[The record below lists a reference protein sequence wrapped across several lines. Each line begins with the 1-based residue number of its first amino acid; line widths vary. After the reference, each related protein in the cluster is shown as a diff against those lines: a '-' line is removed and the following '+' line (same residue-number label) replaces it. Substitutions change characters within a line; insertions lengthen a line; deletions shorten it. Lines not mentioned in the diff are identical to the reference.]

1 MKKFLLILLCIVNC
15 ALCININA
23 QEKEFRASWVATVWN
38 IDWPTTQISKAGNA
52 TQIAAQKAEL
62 VTIIERAKQGNL
74 NAIML
79 QVRSHGDAL
88 YESSYEPWMSSL
100 TGSRG
105 TDPGY
110 DPLAFAIE
118 EAHKRGIEL
127 HAWINPY
134 RIGEYSLNA
143 PQVKDSWR
151 IGSGSTAFLDPGNP
165 DVRKY
170 TLDVITEIITKYDID
185 GIIFDDYF
193 YKSMPDN
200 TYAANETKQTA
211 ENNPYD
217 LDIND
222 WRRENVNILVKSV
235 LDSVK
240 AHKPYLRF
248 GIGPFGIYSTRTRT
262 VYNESHTSYDK
273 ITPASGISGQDA
285 YSVLYCDAAAWLKR
299 GYIDYISP
307 QLYWPSLSSSPKYSS
322 GQDYETLCEWW
333 SELADKYK
341 RPLFTS
347 NDVAK
352 NSNGRFNPPADIT
365 NQINVNRTDNKAKGT
380 IFYNNTYWQ
389 NRNGANT
396 YFDSNDEGYHTY
408 LPENHFQ
415 NIALWPAI
423 TWRRAPSAPEISNL
437 SLNENQH
444 ILTWNCSKE
453 NYRFAIYC
461 YDKELTQSQG
471 CKPENLLG
479 ITYTPEF
486 NTLQYNDLYSD
497 KTWNVKIVDR
507 YGNVYT
513 GARITPNEQQE
524 DTTTAITTPQ
534 IDQLLP
540 IYNTPNGIRI
550 ELEKRSKIT
559 IYNISG
565 QIIYKKT
572 TNGDININLSKGIY
586 IVQINNKKQ
595 KITI

>member
-1 MKKFLLILLCIVNC
+1 MKKLLTILLCITHC
-15 ALCININA
+15 ALCINLNA

-38 IDWPTTQISKAGNA
+38 IDWPTTQITDPDNA

-88 YESSYEPWMSSL
+88 YQSSYEPWMSSL

-105 TDPGY
+105 TNPGY

-134 RIGEYSLNA
+134 RIGEYSINA

-165 DVRKY
+165 DVRKF

-200 TYAANETKQTA
+200 EYAENETRQTTS
-211 ENNPYD
+211 NNPFD

-248 GIGPFGIYSTRTRT
+248 GIGPFGIYSTQTRY
-262 VYNESHTSYDK
+262 VYNEDYTSYDK

-285 YSVLYCDAAAWLKR
+285 YSKLYCDAAAWLKR

-307 QLYWPSLSSSPKYSS
+307 QLYWPSLSSSPKYSK

-333 SELADKYK
+333 SDLADKYN

-352 NSNGRFNPPADIT
+352 NDGGRFNPPADIS
-365 NQINVNRTDNKAKGT
+365 NQINVNRENNKASGT

-389 NRNGANT
+389 NRDGKNT
-396 YFDSNDEGYHTY
+396 HFNSSDEGYFTY
-408 LPENHFQ
+408 LPENHFPH
-415 NIALWPAI
+415 IALWPSI
-423 TWRRAPSAPEISNL
+423 SHRRAPSAPDVTNL
-437 SLNENQH
+437 NLDKDRHTLSWQ
-444 ILTWNCSKE
+444 CSKE

-461 YDKELTQSQG
+461 YDTILSQSQG

-479 ITYTPEF
+479 ITYTTSF
-486 NTLQYNDLYSD
+486 STLQYTDSYDN
-497 KTWNVKIVDR
+497 KTWVVKIVDR
-507 YGNVYT
+507 YGNVSS
-513 GARITPNEQQE
+513 GAKLEPKSEEE
-524 DTTTAITTPQ
+524 DPTSLPSIKAE
-534 IDQLLP
+534 LLP
-540 IYNTPNGIRI
+540 IYNTPDGIRI
-550 ELEKRSKIT
+550 ELNKRNKVT
-559 IYNISG
+559 IYSING
-565 QIIYKKT
+565 QIVYKKT
-572 TNGDININLSKGIY
+572 TADHINLNLPKGIY
-586 IVQINNKKQ
+586 IVTIGKESQ
-595 KITI
+595 KIII

>member
-1 MKKFLLILLCIVNC
+1 MKKLLTLLLCIVHC
-15 ALCININA
+15 ALCIEISA

-38 IDWPTTQISKAGNA
+38 IDWPTTQITKAGNA

-62 VTIIERAKQGNL
+62 LTIIERAQQGNL

-100 TGSRG
+100 TGTRG

-118 EAHKRGIEL
+118 EAHRRGIEL

-134 RIGEYSLNA
+134 RIGEYTLNA
-143 PQVKDSWR
+143 NAVKDSWR
-151 IGSGSTAFLDPGNP
+151 LGSGASAFLDPGNP
-165 DVRKY
+165 DVRKH

-200 TYAANETKQTA
+200 AYADNETRQTA
-211 ENNPYD
+211 ENNPHD

-248 GIGPFGIYSTRTRT
+248 GIGPFGIYSTKTRY
-262 VYNESHTSYDK
+262 VYNEDHTSSDK
-273 ITPASGISGQDA
+273 ITPASGITGQDA

-307 QLYWPSLSSSPKYSS
+307 QLYWPSLSSSPKYSK
-322 GQDYETLCEWW
+322 GQDYATLCAWW
-333 SELADKYK
+333 SELANKYS

-347 NDVAK
+347 NDVAE
-352 NSNGRFNPPADIT
+352 NSGGRYNPPADIT
-365 NQINVNRTDNKAKGT
+365 NQVNVNREDNKAKGI

-389 NRNGANT
+389 NRDGKNT
-396 YFDSNDEGYHTY
+396 YFSSSNEGYFTY
-408 LPENHFQ
+408 LPEHHFQ
-415 NIALWPAI
+415 HIALWPSI
-423 TWRRAPSAPEISNL
+423 SWRRAPKVPEITNL
-437 SLNENQH
+437 TLDKANNLLS
-444 ILTWNCSKE
+444 WNCSKE

-461 YDKELTQSQG
+461 YDTTLTQSKG
-471 CKPENLLG
+471 CVPENLLG
-479 ITYTPEF
+479 ITYTTEF
-486 NTLQYNDLYSD
+486 NTLEFNDRYEG
-497 KTWNVKIVDR
+497 KIWNVKIVDR
-507 YGNVYT
+507 YGNISN
-513 GARITPNEQQE
+513 GAKINT
-524 DTTTAITTPQ
+524 DTPQ
-534 IDQLLP
+534 NPTATPTIAAPVLP
-540 IYNTPNGIRI
+540 IYNTKEGIRI
-550 ELEKRSKIT
+550 ELDRRSRIS
-559 IYNISG
+559 IYNTSG
-565 QIIYKKT
+565 QIVYKKT
-572 TNGDININLSKGIY
+572 ANGTLNINNLPKGVY
-586 IVQINNKKQ
+586 IIQIDKQ
-595 KITI
+595 TQKVII

>member
-1 MKKFLLILLCIVNC
+1 MKKLIIILLCIAHC
-15 ALCININA
+15 AFCINLNA

-38 IDWPTTQISKAGNA
+38 IDWPTTQITKAGNA

-88 YESSYEPWMSSL
+88 YESSFEPWMSSL
-100 TGSRG
+100 TGTRG
-105 TDPGY
+105 TNPGY

-134 RIGEYSLNA
+134 RIGEYNINA

-165 DVRKY
+165 DVRKF

-200 TYAANETKQTA
+200 EYAENETQQNTS
-211 ENNPYD
+211 NNPYD
-217 LDIND
+217 LDINE

-240 AHKPYLRF
+240 THKPYLRF
-248 GIGPFGIYSTRTRT
+248 GIGPFGIYSTKTRY
-262 VYNESHTSYDK
+262 VYNEDYTSYDK
-273 ITPASGISGQDA
+273 ITPASGITGQDA

-307 QLYWPSLSSSPKYSS
+307 QLYWPSLSSSPKYSK
-322 GQDYETLCEWW
+322 GQDYETLCNWW
-333 SELADKYK
+333 SDLADKYK

-347 NDVAK
+347 NDVAQ
-352 NSNGRFNPPADIT
+352 NSGGRFNPPADIT
-365 NQINVNRTDNKAKGT
+365 NQINVNRENNKASGT

-389 NRNGANT
+389 NRGGANT
-396 YFDSNDEGYHTY
+396 YFDNSDEGYHTY
-408 LPENHFQ
+408 LPEHHFQ
-415 NIALWPAI
+415 HIALWPSI
-423 TWRRAPSAPEISNL
+423 TWRRAPVAPEITNFTLNKEQNL
-437 SLNENQH
+437 LSWE
-444 ILTWNCSKE
+444 CSKE

-461 YDKELTQSQG
+461 YDTILSQTQG
-471 CKPENLLG
+471 CKAENLLG
-479 ITYTPEF
+479 ITYTTSF
-486 NTLQYNDLYSD
+486 NTLAYNDCYEG
-497 KTWNVKIVDR
+497 KTWVVKIIDR
-507 YGNVYT
+507 YGNVYL
-513 GARITPNEQQE
+513 GAKLRTEEPKE
-524 DTTTAITTPQ
+524 TTLIPTIKADI
-534 IDQLLP
+534 LP
-540 IYNTPNGIRI
+540 IFNTPNGIRI
-550 ELEKRSKIT
+550 ELTQRSKVA

-572 TNGDININLSKGIY
+572 TNGNIDINLPKGVYVIEINKQ
-586 IVQINNKKQ
+586 VQKVI
-595 KITI
+595 I

>member
-1 MKKFLLILLCIVNC
+1 MKKLIIILLCIAHC
-15 ALCININA
+15 AFCINLNA

-38 IDWPTTQISKAGNA
+38 IDWPTTQITKAGNA

-88 YESSYEPWMSSL
+88 YESSFEPWMSSL
-100 TGSRG
+100 TGTRG
-105 TDPGY
+105 TNPGY

-134 RIGEYSLNA
+134 RIGEYNINA

-165 DVRKY
+165 DVRKF

-200 TYAANETKQTA
+200 EYAENETQQNTS
-211 ENNPYD
+211 NNPYD
-217 LDIND
+217 LDINE

-240 AHKPYLRF
+240 THKPYLRF
-248 GIGPFGIYSTRTRT
+248 GIGPFGIYSTKTRY
-262 VYNESHTSYDK
+262 VYNEDYTSYDK
-273 ITPASGISGQDA
+273 ITPASGITGQDA

-307 QLYWPSLSSSPKYSS
+307 QLYWPSLASSPKYSS
-322 GQDYETLCEWW
+322 GQDYATLCEWW
-333 SELADKYK
+333 SDLASKYN

-347 NDVAK
+347 NDVAE
-352 NSNGRFNPPADIT
+352 NSGGRFNPPADIT
-365 NQINVNRTDNKAKGT
+365 NQINVNRENNKAKGT

-389 NRNGANT
+389 NRDGKNT
-396 YFDSNDEGYHTY
+396 YFNSNDEGYHTY
-408 LPENHFQ
+408 LPEHHFQ
-415 NIALWPAI
+415 HIALWPSI
-423 TWRRAPSAPEISNL
+423 SWRRAPSAPDVTNL
-437 SLNENQH
+437 TLDKNQH
-444 ILTWNCSKE
+444 TLTWDCSKE

-461 YDKELTQSQG
+461 YDKDLSQ
-471 CKPENLLG
+471 
-479 ITYTPEF
+479 
-486 NTLQYNDLYSD
+486 
-497 KTWNVKIVDR
+497 
-507 YGNVYT
+507 
-513 GARITPNEQQE
+513 
-524 DTTTAITTPQ
+524 
-534 IDQLLP
+534 
-540 IYNTPNGIRI
+540 
-550 ELEKRSKIT
+550 
-559 IYNISG
+559 
-565 QIIYKKT
+565 
-572 TNGDININLSKGIY
+572 SKGCIP
-586 IVQINNKKQ
+586 
-595 KITI
+595 

>member
-1 MKKFLLILLCIVNC
+1 MKKISLILLCIVNC
-15 ALCININA
+15 ALCIHINA

-38 IDWPTTQISKAGNA
+38 IDWPTTQITKAGNA

-88 YESSYEPWMSSL
+88 YESSYEPWISSL
-100 TGSRG
+100 TGTRG
-105 TDPGY
+105 TNPGY

-134 RIGEYSLNA
+134 RIGEYSINA

-165 DVRKY
+165 NVRKY

-200 TYAANETKQTA
+200 AYATNETHQTS
-211 ENNPYD
+211 ENNPHA

-222 WRRENVNILVKSV
+222 WRLENVNILVKSV

-248 GIGPFGIYSTRTRT
+248 GIGPFGIYSTKTRY
-262 VYNESHTSYDK
+262 VYNEDYTQSDK

-307 QLYWPSLSSSPKYSS
+307 QLYWPSLSSSPTYKP
-322 GQDYETLCEWW
+322 GQDYETLCNWW
-333 SELADKYK
+333 SDLADKYN

-347 NDVAK
+347 NDVA
-352 NSNGRFNPPADIT
+352 NNGDGKRFNPPADLS
-365 NQINVNRTDNKAKGT
+365 NQVNVNREDNKATGM

-389 NRNGANT
+389 NRDGKNT
-396 YFDSNDEGYHTY
+396 YFDSNDEGYFTY
-408 LPENHFQ
+408 LPDNHFQ
-415 NIALWPAI
+415 HIALWPAI
-423 TWRRAPSAPEISNL
+423 SWRRAPKSPEVTNL
-437 SLNENQH
+437 TLDKIKNQ
-444 ILTWNCSKE
+444 LTWDCSKE

-461 YDKELTQSQG
+461 YDTTLTQSQG

-479 ITYTPEF
+479 ITYTTKF
-486 NTLQYNDLYSD
+486 NTLEFNDRYEN
-497 KTWNVKIVDR
+497 KIWNVKIVDR
-507 YGNVYT
+507 YGNIYS
-513 GARITPNEQQE
+513 GARLNPNKPNNPTSLPTIKTQS
-524 DTTTAITTPQ
+524 
-534 IDQLLP
+534 LP
-540 IYNTPNGIRI
+540 IYNTQEGIRI
-550 ELEKRSKIT
+550 ELDKRSRIS
-559 IYNISG
+559 IYNING
-565 QIIYKKT
+565 QVVYKKT
-572 TNGDININLSKGIY
+572 TNGSININNLPKGVY
-586 IVQINNKKQ
+586 IIQINNQTQ
-595 KITI
+595 KVII

>member
-1 MKKFLLILLCIVNC
+1 MKKLIIILLCIAHC
-15 ALCININA
+15 AFCINLNA

-38 IDWPTTQISKAGNA
+38 IDWPTTQITKAGNA

-88 YESSYEPWMSSL
+88 YESSFEPWMSSL
-100 TGSRG
+100 TGTRG
-105 TDPGY
+105 TNPGY

-127 HAWINPY
+127 HACINPY
-134 RIGEYSLNA
+134 RIGEYNINA

-165 DVRKY
+165 DVRKF

-200 TYAANETKQTA
+200 EYAENETQQNTS
-211 ENNPYD
+211 NNPYD
-217 LDIND
+217 LDINE

-240 AHKPYLRF
+240 THKPYLRF
-248 GIGPFGIYSTRTRT
+248 GIGPFGIYSTKTRY
-262 VYNESHTSYDK
+262 VYNEDYTSYDK
-273 ITPASGISGQDA
+273 ITPASGITGQDA

-307 QLYWPSLSSSPKYSS
+307 QLYWPSLSSSPKYSK
-322 GQDYETLCEWW
+322 GQDYETLCNWW
-333 SELADKYK
+333 SDLADKYK

-347 NDVAK
+347 NDVAQ
-352 NSNGRFNPPADIT
+352 NSGGRFNPPADIT
-365 NQINVNRTDNKAKGT
+365 NQINVNRENNKASGT

-389 NRNGANT
+389 NRGGANT
-396 YFDSNDEGYHTY
+396 YFDNSDEGYHTY
-408 LPENHFQ
+408 LPEHHFQ
-415 NIALWPAI
+415 HIALWPSI
-423 TWRRAPSAPEISNL
+423 TWRRAPVAPEITNFTLNKEQNL
-437 SLNENQH
+437 LSWE
-444 ILTWNCSKE
+444 CSKE

-461 YDKELTQSQG
+461 YDTILSQTQG
-471 CKPENLLG
+471 CKAENLLG
-479 ITYTPEF
+479 ITYTTSF
-486 NTLQYNDLYSD
+486 NTLAYNDCYEG
-497 KTWNVKIVDR
+497 KTWVVKIIDR
-507 YGNVYT
+507 YGNVYL
-513 GARITPNEQQE
+513 GAKLRTEEPKE
-524 DTTTAITTPQ
+524 TTLIPTIKADI
-534 IDQLLP
+534 LP
-540 IYNTPNGIRI
+540 IFNTPNGIRI
-550 ELEKRSKIT
+550 ELTQRSKVA

-572 TNGDININLSKGIY
+572 TNGNIDINLPKGVYVIEINKQ
-586 IVQINNKKQ
+586 VQKVI
-595 KITI
+595 I

>member
-1 MKKFLLILLCIVNC
+1 MKKLIIILLCIAHC
-15 ALCININA
+15 ALCIHINA

-38 IDWPTTQISKAGNA
+38 IDWPTTQITKAGNA

-88 YESSYEPWMSSL
+88 YQSSFEPWMSSL
-100 TGSRG
+100 TGTRG
-105 TDPGY
+105 TNPGY

-134 RIGEYSLNA
+134 RIGEYSINA

-200 TYAANETKQTA
+200 EYAENETHQTTS
-211 ENNPYD
+211 NNPYD

-240 AHKPYLRF
+240 THKPYLRF
-248 GIGPFGIYSTRTRT
+248 GIGPFGIYSTKTRY
-262 VYNESHTSYDK
+262 VYNEDYTSYDK
-273 ITPASGISGQDA
+273 ISPASGITGQDA

-299 GYIDYISP
+299 DYIDYISP
-307 QLYWPSLSSSPKYSS
+307 QLYWPSLSSSPKYNK
-322 GQDYETLCEWW
+322 GQDYETLCNWW
-333 SELADKYK
+333 SNLADKYK

-347 NDVAK
+347 NDVAQ
-352 NSNGRFNPPADIT
+352 NSGGRFNPPADIT
-365 NQINVNRTDNKAKGT
+365 NQINVNREDNKASGT

-389 NRNGANT
+389 NRGGANT
-396 YFDSNDEGYHTY
+396 YFDNSDEGYHTY
-408 LPENHFQ
+408 LPEHHFQ
-415 NIALWPAI
+415 HIALWPSI
-423 TWRRAPSAPEISNL
+423 TWRRAPVAPEITNFTLNKEQNL
-437 SLNENQH
+437 LS
-444 ILTWNCSKE
+444 WDCSKE

-461 YDKELTQSQG
+461 YDTILSQTQG
-471 CKPENLLG
+471 CKAENLLG
-479 ITYTPEF
+479 VTYSPSF
-486 NTLQYNDLYSD
+486 NTLPYNDCYEG
-497 KTWNVKIVDR
+497 KIWVVKIIDR
-507 YGNVYT
+507 YGNVYP
-513 GARITPNEQQE
+513 GAKLQTEEAEEPTSVSTIRTE
-524 DTTTAITTPQ
+524 A
-534 IDQLLP
+534 LP
-540 IYNTPNGIRI
+540 IFNTPNGIRI
-550 ELEKRSKIT
+550 ELEQRT
-559 IYNISG
+559 QVVIYNISG
-565 QIIYKKT
+565 QIIYKKRA
-572 TNGDININLSKGIY
+572 NGNIDINLPKGIY
-586 IVQINNKKQ
+586 VVHINNQSQ
-595 KITI
+595 KVII

>member
-1 MKKFLLILLCIVNC
+1 MKKILLIILCITHCTICTN
-15 ALCININA
+15 LNA

-38 IDWPTTQISKAGNA
+38 IDWPTTKISTEGNA

-88 YESSYEPWMSSL
+88 YKSSYEPWSSAL
-100 TGSRG
+100 TGTRG
-105 TDPGY
+105 TNPGY

-134 RIGEYSLNA
+134 RIGEYSINA
-143 PQVKDSWR
+143 SQIKDSWR
-151 IGSGSTAFLDPGNP
+151 IGTGSSAFLDPGNP
-165 DVRKY
+165 DVRKH

-193 YKSMPDN
+193 YKSMPN
-200 TYAANETKQTA
+200 NAYATNETHQTTT
-211 ENNPYD
+211 NNPYN

-222 WRRENVNILVKSV
+222 WRRENVNILIKSV

-240 AHKPYLRF
+240 VHKPYLRF
-248 GIGPFGIYSTRTRT
+248 GIGPFGIYSTKTRN
-262 VYNESHTSYDK
+262 VYNENYTSYDQ
-273 ITPASGISGQDA
+273 ITPAPSISGQDA

-307 QLYWPSLSSSPKYSS
+307 QLYWPSLTSSPKYSS

-333 SELADKYK
+333 SNLANKYN

-352 NSNGRFNPPADIT
+352 NDGGRFNPPADIT
-365 NQINVNRTDNKAKGT
+365 NQINVNRENNKAKGT

-389 NRNGANT
+389 NRNGVNT
-396 YFDSNDEGYHTY
+396 YFDNNDEGYFTY

-415 NIALWPAI
+415 HIALWPSI
-423 TWRRAPSAPEISNL
+423 SHRRAPSAPELTNL
-437 SLNENQH
+437 TLDKNKH
-444 ILTWNCSKE
+444 TLTWNCSKN

-461 YDKELTQSQG
+461 YDKDLTQSKG
-471 CKPENLLG
+471 CIPENLLG
-479 ITYTPEF
+479 ITYSTEF
-486 NTLQYNDLYSD
+486 NTLKYNDLYEG
-497 KTWNVKIVDR
+497 KIWNVKIIDR
-507 YGNVYT
+507 YGNIYT
-513 GARITPNEQQE
+513 GAKVETDEPQTP
-524 DTTTAITTPQ
+524 TSTPT
-534 IDQLLP
+534 IISNSTLP
-540 IYNTPNGIRI
+540 IYNTPDGIRI
-550 ELEKRSKIT
+550 ELEKRSKIS
-559 IYNISG
+559 IYNING
-565 QIIYKKT
+565 QIIYKKI
-572 TNGDININLSKGIY
+572 TNSTININNLPKGIY
-586 IVQINNKKQ
+586 IIQINNQTQ
-595 KITI
+595 KIII

>member
-1 MKKFLLILLCIVNC
+1 MKKILTTILCITLC

-23 QEKEFRASWVATVWN
+23 QEKEFRAIWVATVWN
-38 IDWPTTQISKAGNA
+38 IDWPSTKITDPDNA
-52 TQIAAQKAEL
+52 TQMAAQKAEL

-100 TGSRG
+100 TGTRG
-105 TDPGY
+105 TNPGY

-134 RIGEYSLNA
+134 RIGEYSINA

-165 DVRKY
+165 DVRQL

-200 TYAANETKQTA
+200 EYADNETRQTTT
-211 ENNPYD
+211 NNPYD

-222 WRRENVNILVKSV
+222 WRRENVNILIKSV

-240 AHKPYLRF
+240 NHKPYLRF
-248 GIGPFGIYSTRTRT
+248 GIGPFGIYSTKTRY
-262 VYNESHTSYDK
+262 VYNDDYTSSDK
-273 ITPASGISGQDA
+273 ISPASGITGQDA
-285 YSVLYCDAAAWLKR
+285 YSKLYCDAAAWLKR

-307 QLYWPSLSSSPKYSS
+307 QLYWPSLSTSPKYSS

-333 SELADKYK
+333 SNLAAKYN

-352 NSNGRFNPPADIT
+352 NDNGRFNPPADIT
-365 NQINVNRTDNKAKGT
+365 NQINVNHHNDKAKGT
-380 IFYNNTYWQ
+380 IFYNTSYWQ

-396 YFDSNDEGYHTY
+396 HFNSADEGYFTY
-408 LPENHFQ
+408 LPENHFHH
-415 NIALWPAI
+415 IALWPSI
-423 TWRRAPSAPEISNL
+423 SHRRAPAAPDVTNL
-437 SLNENQH
+437 TLNKDQH
-444 ILTWNCSKE
+444 TLSWQCSKS

-461 YDKELTQSQG
+461 YDTILSQSQG
-471 CKPENLLG
+471 CKAENLLAV
-479 ITYTPEF
+479 TYTTSF
-486 NTLQYNDLYSD
+486 NTLQYTNYYDN
-497 KTWNVKIVDR
+497 KTWVVKIVDR
-507 YGNVYT
+507 YGNVSS
-513 GARITPNEQQE
+513 GAKLEPQSKDE
-524 DTTTAITTPQ
+524 DPTSLPSITTEP
-534 IDQLLP
+534 LP
-540 IYNTPNGIRI
+540 IYNTPDGIRI
-550 ELEKRSKIT
+550 ELNKRNKVT
-559 IYNISG
+559 IYTLSG
-565 QIIYKKT
+565 QVIYKKT
-572 TNGDININLSKGIY
+572 TADHIHLNLPKGIY
-586 IVQINNKKQ
+586 IVTIGKQSQ
-595 KITI
+595 KIII

>member
-1 MKKFLLILLCIVNC
+1 MKRLFLSLLCIINF
-15 ALCININA
+15 ALCINLNA

-38 IDWPTTQISKAGNA
+38 IDWPTTKISKESNA

-62 VTIIERAKQGNL
+62 ITIIERAKQGNL

-88 YESSYEPWMSSL
+88 YASSYEPWSSAL
-100 TGSRG
+100 TGTRG
-105 TDPGY
+105 TNPGY

-143 PQVKDSWR
+143 TAVKDSWR
-151 IGSGSTAFLDPGNP
+151 LGSGASAFLDPGNP
-165 DVRKY
+165 DVRKH

-200 TYAANETKQTA
+200 AYADNETRQTA
-211 ENNPYD
+211 ENNPHD

-248 GIGPFGIYSTRTRT
+248 GIGPFGIYSTKTRY
-262 VYNESHTSYDK
+262 VYNEDHTSYDK

-307 QLYWPSLSSSPKYSS
+307 QLYWPSLSSSPKYSK
-322 GQDYETLCEWW
+322 GQDYATLCAWW
-333 SELADKYK
+333 SDLASKYN

-347 NDVAK
+347 NDVAE
-352 NSNGRFNPPADIT
+352 NSGGRFNPPADIT
-365 NQINVNRTDNKAKGT
+365 NQINVNREDNKAKGT

-389 NRNGANT
+389 NRDGKNT
-396 YFDSNDEGYHTY
+396 YFNSNDEGYHTY
-408 LPENHFQ
+408 LPEHHFQ
-415 NIALWPAI
+415 HIALWPSI
-423 TWRRAPSAPEISNL
+423 SWRRAPSAPDVTNL
-437 SLNENQH
+437 TLDKNQH
-444 ILTWNCSKE
+444 TLTWDCSKE

-461 YDKELTQSQG
+461 YDKDLSQSKG
-471 CKPENLLG
+471 CIPENLLG
-479 ITYTPEF
+479 ITYSTEF
-486 NTLQYNDLYSD
+486 NTLKHNDLYEG
-497 KTWNVKIVDR
+497 KIWNVKIIDR
-507 YGNVYT
+507 YGNIYS
-513 GARITPNEQQE
+513 GAKVETDESQDPTSTQ
-524 DTTTAITTPQ
+524 TTISTLA
-534 IDQLLP
+534 LP
-540 IYNTPNGIRI
+540 IYNTPDGIRI
-550 ELEKRSKIT
+550 ELEKRSKIA
-559 IYNISG
+559 IYNTSG
-565 QIIYKKT
+565 QIVYKKT
-572 TNGDININLSKGIY
+572 TNNTININNLPKGIY
-586 IVQINNKKQ
+586 IIQINNQTQ
-595 KITI
+595 KVII

>member
-1 MKKFLLILLCIVNC
+1 MKKISLILLCILSC

-38 IDWPTTQISKAGNA
+38 IDWPTTKITNAGSA

-74 NAIML
+74 NALML

-88 YESSYEPWMSSL
+88 YQSSYEPWMSSL

-151 IGSGSTAFLDPGNP
+151 IGTGSSAFLDPGNP

-200 TYAANETKQTA
+200 AYAANETHQTTT
-211 ENNPYD
+211 NNPYD

-248 GIGPFGIYSTRTRT
+248 GIGPFGIYSTKTRYA
-262 VYNESHTSYDK
+262 YNEDYTSSDK
-273 ITPASGISGQDA
+273 ITPASGIVGQDA
-285 YSVLYCDAAAWLKR
+285 YSKLYCDAATWLKR

-307 QLYWPSLSSSPKYSS
+307 QLYWPSLASSPNYSS

-333 SELADKYK
+333 SELANKYN

-352 NSNGRFNPPADIT
+352 NDGGRFNPPADIT
-365 NQINVNRTDNKAKGT
+365 NQINVNRADNKAKGT

-396 YFDSNDEGYHTY
+396 YFDSNDEGYFTY
-408 LPENHFQ
+408 LPENHFP
-415 NIALWPAI
+415 NIALWPSI
-423 TWRRAPSAPEISNL
+423 SHRRAPAAPDVTNL
-437 SLNENQH
+437 NLDKNKHTLSWEC
-444 ILTWNCSKE
+444 TKE

-461 YDKELTQSQG
+461 YDTILSQSQG

-479 ITYTPEF
+479 ITYTTSF
-486 NTLQYNDLYSD
+486 STLQYTDCYED
-497 KTWNVKIVDR
+497 KIWNVKIVDR

-513 GARITPNEQQE
+513 GAKLEPQQE
-524 DTTTAITTPQ
+524 YDPTALPTIKTE
-534 IDQLLP
+534 LLP
-540 IYNTPNGIRI
+540 IYNTPEGIRI
-550 ELEKRSKIT
+550 ELDKRSKIT

-565 QIIYKKT
+565 QIVYKKT
-572 TNGDININLSKGIY
+572 ANNDINVNLPKGIY
-586 IVQINNKKQ
+586 IVTIGKQ
-595 KITI
+595 SQKVIL

>member
-1 MKKFLLILLCIVNC
+1 MKKLIIILLCIAHC
-15 ALCININA
+15 ALCIHINA
-23 QEKEFRASWVATVWN
+23 QEKEFRASWIATVWN
-38 IDWPTTQISKAGNA
+38 IDWPTTQITKEGNA

-88 YESSYEPWMSSL
+88 YQSSFEPWMSSL
-100 TGSRG
+100 TGTRG
-105 TDPGY
+105 TNPGY

-134 RIGEYSLNA
+134 RIGEYSINA

-200 TYAANETKQTA
+200 EYAENETQQNA
-211 ENNPYD
+211 SNNPYD

-240 AHKPYLRF
+240 THKPYLRF
-248 GIGPFGIYSTRTRT
+248 GIGPFGIYSTKTRY
-262 VYNESHTSYDK
+262 VYNEDYTSYDK
-273 ITPASGISGQDA
+273 ISPASGITGQDA

-307 QLYWPSLSSSPKYSS
+307 QLYWPSLSSSPKYNK
-322 GQDYETLCEWW
+322 GQDYETLCNWW
-333 SELADKYK
+333 SDLADKYK

-347 NDVAK
+347 NDVAQ
-352 NSNGRFNPPADIT
+352 NSGGRFNPPTDIT
-365 NQINVNRTDNKAKGT
+365 NQINVNREDNKATGT

-389 NRNGANT
+389 NRGGANT
-396 YFDSNDEGYHTY
+396 YFDNSDEGYHTY
-408 LPENHFQ
+408 LPEHHFQ
-415 NIALWPAI
+415 HIALWPSI
-423 TWRRAPSAPEISNL
+423 TWRRAPVAPEITNFTLNKEQNL
-437 SLNENQH
+437 LS
-444 ILTWNCSKE
+444 WDCSKE

-461 YDKELTQSQG
+461 YDTILSQTQG
-471 CKPENLLG
+471 CKAENLLG
-479 ITYTPEF
+479 VTYSPSF
-486 NTLQYNDLYSD
+486 NTLPYNDCYEG
-497 KTWNVKIVDR
+497 KIWVVKIIDR
-507 YGNVYT
+507 YGNVYP
-513 GARITPNEQQE
+513 GAKLSTEQPEEPTPLPTIHP
-524 DTTTAITTPQ
+524 DA
-534 IDQLLP
+534 LP
-540 IYNTPNGIRI
+540 IFNTPNGIRI
-550 ELEKRSKIT
+550 ELEQRT
-559 IYNISG
+559 QVVIYNMNG
-565 QIIYKKT
+565 QIIYKKRA
-572 TNGDININLSKGIY
+572 NGNIDINLPKGIY
-586 IVQINNKKQ
+586 VVHINEHTQ
-595 KITI
+595 KVII

>member
-1 MKKFLLILLCIVNC
+1 MKKLIIILLCIAHC
-15 ALCININA
+15 ALCIHINA

-38 IDWPTTQISKAGNA
+38 IDWPTTQITKAGNA

-88 YESSYEPWMSSL
+88 YQSSYEPWMSSL
-100 TGSRG
+100 TGTRG
-105 TDPGY
+105 TNPGY

-134 RIGEYSLNA
+134 RIGEYSINA

-165 DVRKY
+165 DVRKF

-200 TYAANETKQTA
+200 EYAENETRQTTS
-211 ENNPYD
+211 NNPYD

-240 AHKPYLRF
+240 THKPYLRF
-248 GIGPFGIYSTRTRT
+248 GIGPFGIYSTKTRYI
-262 VYNESHTSYDK
+262 YNEDYTSYDK
-273 ITPASGISGQDA
+273 ISPASGITGQDA
-285 YSVLYCDAAAWLKR
+285 YSVLYCDAATWLKR

-307 QLYWPSLSSSPKYSS
+307 QLYWPSLSSSPKYNK
-322 GQDYETLCEWW
+322 GQDYETLCNWW
-333 SELADKYK
+333 SDLADKYK

-347 NDVAK
+347 NDVAQ
-352 NSNGRFNPPADIT
+352 NSSGRFNPPADIT
-365 NQINVNRTDNKAKGT
+365 NQINVNREDNKATGT

-389 NRNGANT
+389 NRGGANT
-396 YFDSNDEGYHTY
+396 YFDNSDEGYHTY
-408 LPENHFQ
+408 LPEHHFQ
-415 NIALWPAI
+415 HIALWPSI
-423 TWRRAPSAPEISNL
+423 TWRRAPSAPKISNFTLNKEQNLL
-437 SLNENQH
+437 S
-444 ILTWNCSKE
+444 WDCSKE

-461 YDKELTQSQG
+461 YDTILSQTQG
-471 CKPENLLG
+471 CKAENLLG
-479 ITYTPEF
+479 ITYTTSF
-486 NTLQYNDLYSD
+486 NTLAYNDCYEG
-497 KTWNVKIVDR
+497 KTWVVKIIDR
-507 YGNVYT
+507 YGNVYP
-513 GARITPNEQQE
+513 GAKLSTEQPEEPTPLPTIQP
-524 DTTTAITTPQ
+524 DT
-534 IDQLLP
+534 LP
-540 IYNTPNGIRI
+540 IFNTPNGIRI
-550 ELEKRSKIT
+550 ELEQRT
-559 IYNISG
+559 QVVIYNLSG
-565 QIIYKKT
+565 QIIYKKRA
-572 TNGDININLSKGIY
+572 NGNIDINLPKGIY
-586 IVQINNKKQ
+586 VVHINNQSQ
-595 KITI
+595 KVII